1 MPIND
6 WAPQLVPLMQWICR
20 KGRGGEICYLTYV
33 DVSEHNTHHVPT
45 TRPTDAARSHRDV
58 RGARGDLGLFQKHT
72 QKSFKDKNIQTIKS
86 TALNSK
92 KVLV

>member
-20 KGRGGEICYLTYV
+20 KGPEGGGVDICHLTYV
-33 DVSEHNTHHVPT
+33 AVSEHNTHHVLT

-58 RGARGDLGLFQKHT
+58 RGARDDLGLF
-72 QKSFKDKNIQTIKS
+72 
-86 TALNSK
+86 
-92 KVLV
+92 